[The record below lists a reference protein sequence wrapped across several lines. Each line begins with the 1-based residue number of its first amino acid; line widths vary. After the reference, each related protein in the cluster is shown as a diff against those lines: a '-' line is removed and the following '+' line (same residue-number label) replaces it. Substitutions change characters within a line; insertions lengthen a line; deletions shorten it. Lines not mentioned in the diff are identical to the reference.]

1 MNGLEFYLRGG
12 SVEYRCSDDR
22 LAPLAVLLSSDVG
35 NNFGRCLDV
44 LDSVSKATAGEKAQ
58 EYPGNIYTAIFV
70 GDTVRVEHN
79 FLEETA
85 EYGLGDVQ
93 RAAEEYWTVLL
104 RKPDDPNFSRHL
116 RPDLPEYLAYLYFWE
131 ETWQEPHPYR
141 GRLGIPAQG
150 SE

>member
-1 MNGLEFYLRGG
+1 MAEASSTDAPTTGSFLSRSGSPPTLETT
-12 SVEYRCSDDR
+12 SD
-22 LAPLAVLLSSDVG
+22 
-35 NNFGRCLDV
+35 
-44 LDSVSKATAGEKAQ
+44 AT
-58 EYPGNIYTAIFV
+58 FV

-85 EYGLGDVQ
+85 EYRLGDVQ

-104 RKPDDPNFSRHL
+104 RKPDDPDFHRHL
-116 RPDLPEYLAYLYFWE
+116 RPDLSEHLAYLYFWE